1 MKVYDH
7 WYEKTKIFLSEENIN
22 QLLKWGG
29 KKLLIDL
36 LINIILHFKAGVSWT
51 KEVCEFCGWKL
62 IFLSTFFVKLQEDF
76 WAHIRQQ

>member
-51 KEVCEFCGWKL
+51 KE
-62 IFLSTFFVKLQEDF
+62 
-76 WAHIRQQ
+76 